1 MDPDHVGRQKGN
13 REKVE
18 ERRLTGKGGEMG
30 GGKCWAGE
38 SGDCHRSLDCHT
50 RRCSGRESGSGKRT
64 GPVQGAGK
72 VKGKRKGR
80 EKERIMG

>member
-30 GGKCWAGE
+30 GGSVGQE
-38 SGDCHRSLDCHT
+38 SRGTAIVLWTVTHAD
-50 RRCSGRESGSGKRT
+50 
-64 GPVQGAGK
+64 VQGGRAG
-72 VKGKRKGR
+72 VAREQGQNRGQGR
-80 EKERIMG
+80 SKEREREERKKG